1 MQPFVHELNQ
11 CVLFRHLSAPAL
23 WELLAG
29 VAYQVREYQRGEVI
43 FSPHDPACTLGI
55 LLSGSVDV
63 QKIFPSG
70 RVITVNRRHA
80 PDVIADASIFA
91 AVDHYPSTISTCAPS
106 RLFLI
111 QREALLTL
119 FQRDE
124 TMMAAFLTSVSN
136 RVLALNHTIE
146 LFSLHSVA
154 AKIAYFLCRERKKQ
168 GSCTISL
175 KMTKKAL
182 AEHLNVSRTTLS
194 RELKQM
200 ETQGLLTVEK
210 RTITLHCSE
219 SLEELC
225 GQ

>member
-23 WELLAG
+23 WDLLAG
-29 VAYQVREYQRGEVI
+29 VSYQVRDYQRGEVI

-55 LLSGSVDV
+55 LLSGSADV

-70 RVITVNRRHA
+70 RVITLNRRHA
-80 PDVIADASIFA
+80 PDMVADASLFA
-91 AVDHYPSTISTCAPS
+91 AIEHYPSIITTCAAS

-111 QREALLTL
+111 QREALLVL
-119 FQRDE
+119 FRRE
-124 TMMAAFLTSVSN
+124 ASIMPAFLTSVSN

-146 LFSLHSVA
+146 LLSLHSVA
-154 AKIAYFLCRERKKQ
+154 AKIAFFLCQEQKKQ
-168 GSCTISL
+168 GRCTITL

-194 RELKQM
+194 RELKQL
-200 ETQGLLTVEK
+200 ENRGLLTLDK
-210 RTITLHCSE
+210 RAITLHCPDA
-219 SLEELC
+219 LEDLC
-225 GQ
+225 DQ